1 MTPQFIQGFA
11 FETLK
16 LILIVSMPALA
27 VALIVGLVIGV
38 IQATTQ
44 INEVTLTYIPK
55 IIAIYATLIAFS
67 GFIMDRLMNFASHIF
82 SDFSRYVQ

>member
-1 MTPQFIQGFA
+1 
-11 FETLK
+11 
-16 LILIVSMPALA
+16 MPALM
-27 VALIVGLVIGV
+27 VALVIGLVIGV

-67 GFIMDRLMNFASHIF
+67 GFIMDRLINFTTHIF

>member
-16 LILIVSMPALA
+16 LILIVSMPALM
-27 VALIVGLVIGV
+27 VALVIGLVIGV

-67 GFIMDRLMNFASHIF
+67 GFIMDRLINFTTHIF